1 MEKNFKIEKEIYD
14 KDILKKAII
23 DFEEVTK
30 IFLEENNLIISWDT
44 EEEIEEIFNELM
56 NYYIWLFNQ

>member
-1 MEKNFKIEKEIYD
+1 MEKIFKIEKEIYD

>member
-1 MEKNFKIEKEIYD
+1 MEKIFKIEKEIYD

-30 IFLEENNLIISWDT
+30 IFLEENNLIISGDT

-56 NYYIWLFNQ
+56 NYYIGLFNQ